1 MYDRWYLG
9 VACPPCAML
18 VSDTFTYFLG
28 CWTEKYI
35 SSGCLSAVYMRSWA
49 RLPQFYLGCMF
60 GLTWHFHGAA
70 IQRKVDNMGRDQRA
84 KW

>member
-1 MYDRWYLG
+1 MSLTR
-9 VACPPCAML
+9 VC
-18 VSDTFTYFLG
+18 VSSVPL
-28 CWTEKYI
+28 
-35 SSGCLSAVYMRSWA
+35 LAVYMRSWA

-70 IQRKVDNMGRDQRA
+70 IQRTVDTMGRDQRA